1 MKALSLG
8 AFFGPFLGIS
18 FSLLSV
24 KHTEAGI
31 ASTIMAIVPILIIAP
46 SVWIY
51 REKITVA
58 EIIGAVIS
66 VSGIAMFFI

>member
-1 MKALSLG
+1 MKALALG

-24 KHTEAGI
+24 RHTETGI

-46 SVWIY
+46 AVWIY
-51 REKITVA
+51 KEKLTTA
-58 EIIGAVIS
+58 EIFGAVIS
-66 VSGIAMFFI
+66 VAGVAMFFI

>member
-1 MKALSLG
+1 MKALALG

-24 KHTEAGI
+24 RHTQTGI

-46 SVWIY
+46 AVWIY
-51 REKITVA
+51 KEKLTPA
-58 EIIGAVIS
+58 EILGAVIS
-66 VSGIAMFFI
+66 VAGVAMFFI